1 MKDLSHGRPG
11 QFARVVVLWK
21 ERTKM
26 KRKIWMK
33 LTGIL
38 TAALLVTGV
47 TGISMTSYAAEST
60 EEQTDLANVDLAGAA
75 EAQPMKVDMSDGT
88 YKIDVVLGGG
98 SGRATITSPATLVV
112 KEGCAYAQI
121 EWSSSHYDYMMVNG
135 DKYLPVNTEG
145 NSTFEI
151 PVSVFDE
158 PMTVIGDTTAM
169 SVPHEVEYTLTFA
182 SESVASVQ
190 SSGGNGM
197 GGAGIAIV
205 LALVV
210 AAVSSMRLRRRKSRR
225 I

>member
-21 ERTKM
+21 ERTTM

-60 EEQTDLANVDLAGAA
+60 EEQTDLASVDLAGPA

-121 EWSSSHYDYMMVNG
+121 EWSSSHYDYMKVGETTYDPINTDG
-135 DKYLPVNTEG
+135 NSVFELPVT
-145 NSTFEI
+145 
-151 PVSVFDE
+151 VMDK
-158 PMTVIGDTTAM
+158 PMDVIADTTAM
-169 SVPHEVEYTLTFA
+169 SVPHEIEYTLTFA
-182 SESVASVQ
+182 SDSIT
-190 SSGGNGM
+190 SGKQAAPGQQ
-197 GGAGIAIV
+197 IIY
-205 LALVV
+205 LAVVV
-210 AAVSSMRLRRRKSRR
+210 AAGVVVVILTKKKKSKEV
-225 I
+225 

>member
-1 MKDLSHGRPG
+1 
-11 QFARVVVLWK
+11 
-21 ERTKM
+21 M

-60 EEQTDLANVDLAGAA
+60 EEQTDLASVDLAGAA

-121 EWSSSHYDYMMVNG
+121 EWSSSHYDYMRLLMTPLIQMEIL
-135 DKYLPVNTEG
+135 YLNFR
-145 NSTFEI
+145 SLLWI
-151 PVSVFDE
+151 
-158 PMTVIGDTTAM
+158 
-169 SVPHEVEYTLTFA
+169 
-182 SESVASVQ
+182 
-190 SSGGNGM
+190 
-197 GGAGIAIV
+197 
-205 LALVV
+205 
-210 AAVSSMRLRRRKSRR
+210 SRWM
-225 I
+225 

>member
-60 EEQTDLANVDLAGAA
+60 EEQTDLASVDLAGSA
-75 EAQPMKVDMSDGT
+75 EAQPMKVE
-88 YKIDVVLGGG
+88 IDVVLEGG

-121 EWSSSHYDYMMVNG
+121 EWSSSHYDYMKVGETTYDPINTDG
-135 DKYLPVNTEG
+135 NSVFELPVT
-145 NSTFEI
+145 
-151 PVSVFDE
+151 VMDK
-158 PMTVIGDTTAM
+158 PMDVIADTTAM
-169 SVPHEVEYTLTFA
+169 SVPHEIEYTLTFA
-182 SESVASVQ
+182 SDSIT
-190 SSGGNGM
+190 SGKQAAPGQQ
-197 GGAGIAIV
+197 IIY
-205 LALVV
+205 LAVVV
-210 AAVSSMRLRRRKSRR
+210 AAGVVVVILTKKKKSKEV
-225 I
+225 

>member
-1 MKDLSHGRPG
+1 
-11 QFARVVVLWK
+11 
-21 ERTKM
+21 M

-60 EEQTDLANVDLAGAA
+60 EEQTDLASVDLTGSA

-88 YKIDVVLGGG
+88 YKIDVVLEGG

>member
-1 MKDLSHGRPG
+1 
-11 QFARVVVLWK
+11 
-21 ERTKM
+21 M

-145 NSTFEI
+145 NSAFEI

>member
-1 MKDLSHGRPG
+1 
-11 QFARVVVLWK
+11 
-21 ERTKM
+21 M

-60 EEQTDLANVDLAGAA
+60 EEQTDLASVDLEGAA

-121 EWSSSHYDYMMVNG
+121 EWSSSHYDYMKVGETTYDPINTDG
-135 DKYLPVNTEG
+135 NSVFELPVT
-145 NSTFEI
+145 
-151 PVSVFDE
+151 VMDK
-158 PMTVIGDTTAM
+158 PMDVIADTTAM
-169 SVPHEVEYTLTFA
+169 GTPHEINYTLTFYSDSIGSKSQMPQEA
-182 SESVASVQ
+182 AKRVVAV
-190 SSGGNGM
+190 
-197 GGAGIAIV
+197 
-205 LALVV
+205 ALVIIV
-210 AAVSSMRLRRRKSRR
+210 GGGILNYFVNKRNRC
-225 I
+225 

>member
-21 ERTKM
+21 ERTTM

-88 YKIDVVLGGG
+88 YKIDVVLEGG

-121 EWSSSHYDYMMVNG
+121 EWSSSHYDYMKVGETTYDPINTDG
-135 DKYLPVNTEG
+135 NSVFELPVT
-145 NSTFEI
+145 
-151 PVSVFDE
+151 VMDK
-158 PMTVIGDTTAM
+158 PMDVIADTTAM
-169 SVPHEVEYTLTFA
+169 SVPHEIEYTLTFA
-182 SESVASVQ
+182 SDSIT
-190 SSGGNGM
+190 SGRQAAPGQQ
-197 GGAGIAIV
+197 IIY
-205 LALVV
+205 LAVVV
-210 AAVSSMRLRRRKSRR
+210 AAGVVVVILTKKKKSKEV
-225 I
+225 